1 MANGQEKFSCKVLNM
16 GNLSKLFFV
25 KRKGKLLSVE
35 YEKPIM
41 LIQDIFL
48 ASYNLKKDIYENV
61 FNLANLEISWAKE
74 KYQNGKLAES
84 NNG

>member
-1 MANGQEKFSCKVLNM
+1 M
-16 GNLSKLFFV
+16 
-25 KRKGKLLSVE
+25 LSVE

-48 ASYNLKKDIYENV
+48 ASYNLNKDIYENV

-74 KYQNGKLAES
+74 EYQNGKLAED

>member
-1 MANGQEKFSCKVLNM
+1 MVGKSLVVKCWIWETYQHFL
-16 GNLSKLFFV
+16 FV

-48 ASYNLKKDIYENV
+48 ASYNLNKDIYENV
-61 FNLANLEISWAKE
+61 FNLANLDISWAKE
-74 KYQNGKLAES
+74 KYQDGKLAED